1 MSQRIT
7 YTGFVG
13 GFVSEADAA
22 LAKYLARRDG
32 CTVSE
37 LIRKW
42 LKEEAAK
49 PLVESG
55 EVSRHDES

>member
-1 MSQRIT
+1 MRQRVSYPKNI
-7 YTGFVG
+7 G
-13 GFVSEADAA
+13 GFVTEADAA

-42 LKEEAAK
+42 LREEAAK
-49 PLVESG
+49 PLVGHG
-55 EVSRHDES
+55 EVKGHDQS